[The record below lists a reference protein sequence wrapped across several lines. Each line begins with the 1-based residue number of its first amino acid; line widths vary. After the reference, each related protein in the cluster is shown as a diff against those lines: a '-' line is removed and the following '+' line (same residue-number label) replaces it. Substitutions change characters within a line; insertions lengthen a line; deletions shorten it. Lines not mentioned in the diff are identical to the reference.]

1 MLGWLARLL
10 RIVFG
15 LRVAYAPDL
24 DDAEL
29 LRTECLVVT
38 RDEEVFRARRG
49 PALLLRT
56 DDHVKW
62 IAAFLSMGLPP
73 FVKTACPI
81 CGGELVEIDCG
92 EAMSCTARNVGV
104 VSPVAGSIGWAPTG
118 AA

>member
-1 MLGWLARLL
+1 MVDCLYKGPLRLDCIYVDSMLGWLARLL

-62 IAAFLSMGLPP
+62 IAAFLSMADVFGGRVVLSGRDITGKPP
-73 FVKTACPI
+73 HEV
-81 CGGELVEIDCG
+81 
-92 EAMSCTARNVGV
+92 MV
-104 VSPVAGSIGWAPTG
+104 VQ
-118 AA
+118 